1 MPSSRKIASNWF
13 LLGESVGPLAAL
25 ETDVCA
31 VLENAGEIPA
41 VEMGFHAREAE
52 WVANREW
59 TFETRFDCP
68 EGEDERLRLR
78 FGHIYGPHVVRL
90 NDGEPIVP
98 VAGAYELTADLR
110 EGENCLRVIFRPEP
124 HLYVRRCAP
133 RIGFSGARLE
143 GYSYVRVENWDVEA
157 GVSRLSLE
165 AFVGGR
171 YQFTYT
177 VSREGALIART
188 QVQERLPAARRQIA
202 HEFDMGSADG
212 ESVEVLLTI
221 ERGGVGC
228 DAMRAW
234 VLPYSGETPLRLVE
248 GPCHPATLA
257 RLGAQAAVGRFS
269 AREKSKLAR
278 AGVAA
283 LLPEEREEGFARV
296 AMAAP
301 EECLRHAEGHPFW
314 PQGCALL
321 KSRHTPAM
329 DLKEYQALF
338 SRTVG
343 EEPER
348 FARLTRYA
356 QAECVAFAAR
366 EARERGARFLAA
378 KAFDEEFAYA
388 SAALVEA
395 NGACRPAFWALRDA
409 WKSVH
414 AFLRMDLWQRVE
426 PEEAVSLEAVLLRDT
441 PLGTLHLRCEA
452 YGMQGESIARSA
464 IEEEG
469 GSFSFAAPGEASVIL
484 LRTIAEDAYGRLVSR
499 CDQLLCVESG
509 ERPMAPLWNPPRT
522 RLAQRD
528 GLLLNEGPSVALC
541 VCAEGYYG
549 ALLPGESIRL
559 EKGGAFE
566 CLNAIL

>member
-1 MPSSRKIASNWF
+1 M
-13 LLGESVGPLAAL
+13 
-25 ETDVCA
+25 
-31 VLENAGEIPA
+31 
-41 VEMGFHAREAE
+41 
-52 WVANREW
+52 
-59 TFETRFDCP
+59 
-68 EGEDERLRLR
+68 
-78 FGHIYGPHVVRL
+78 
-90 NDGEPIVP
+90 
-98 VAGAYELTADLR
+98 
-110 EGENCLRVIFRPEP
+110 
-124 HLYVRRCAP
+124 
-133 RIGFSGARLE
+133 
-143 GYSYVRVENWDVEA
+143 
-157 GVSRLSLE
+157 
-165 AFVGGR
+165 
-171 YQFTYT
+171 
-177 VSREGALIART
+177 
-188 QVQERLPAARRQIA
+188 
-202 HEFDMGSADG
+202 
-212 ESVEVLLTI
+212 
-221 ERGGVGC
+221 
-228 DAMRAW
+228 
-234 VLPYSGETPLRLVE
+234 
-248 GPCHPATLA
+248 
-257 RLGAQAAVGRFS
+257 GRFS

-395 NGACRPAFWALRDA
+395 NGTCRPAFWALRDA

-469 GSFSFAAPGEASVIL
+469 GSFSFAAPGEASVVL
-484 LRTIAEDAYGRLVSR
+484 LRTIVEDAYGRLVSR

>member
-171 YQFTYT
+171 YEFTYT

-283 LLPEEREEGFARV
+283 LLPEEREAGFARV

-301 EECLRHAEGHPFW
+301 EECLRHAEGHPF
-314 PQGCALL
+314 G
-321 KSRHTPAM
+321 R
-329 DLKEYQALF
+329 
-338 SRTVG
+338 R
-343 EEPER
+343 
-348 FARLTRYA
+348 
-356 QAECVAFAAR
+356 AAR
-366 EARERGARFLAA
+366 
-378 KAFDEEFAYA
+378 
-388 SAALVEA
+388 
-395 NGACRPAFWALRDA
+395 C
-409 WKSVH
+409 
-414 AFLRMDLWQRVE
+414 
-426 PEEAVSLEAVLLRDT
+426 
-441 PLGTLHLRCEA
+441 
-452 YGMQGESIARSA
+452 
-464 IEEEG
+464 
-469 GSFSFAAPGEASVIL
+469 
-484 LRTIAEDAYGRLVSR
+484 
-499 CDQLLCVESG
+499 
-509 ERPMAPLWNPPRT
+509 
-522 RLAQRD
+522 
-528 GLLLNEGPSVALC
+528 
-541 VCAEGYYG
+541 
-549 ALLPGESIRL
+549 
-559 EKGGAFE
+559 
-566 CLNAIL
+566 